1 MKRQHGVA
9 LIAVMMALAFAVVM
23 VVAMTSRLQMQLQR
37 NMNVQMRQQ
46 ALWLALGAEEFTRRL
61 LKKAVVGKETVNL
74 GQEWA
79 QAGVAFPVD
88 QATISG
94 EIKDLNSCFNLN
106 SLQKKQPKSES
117 DGGTDSAVEK
127 SEAEQERD
135 AAEKAQADKTDA
147 EKAAT
152 SKTDESNLTPAQK
165 AMQSLLENNAA
176 ELSMPAEYLVV
187 RLTDWL
193 DADSVLQ
200 NAGGAEENDYA
211 AIEFPFYT
219 ANSLMVSKSELRNIL
234 DMTVADYNMVAPLV
248 CALPENNL
256 LKVNVNTLKQE
267 QAALLSALIPSLT
280 LENAEALIE
289 SRPEKGFSDIN
300 DFKQSKQMAGVAL
313 PEDVLS
319 LLDVKSSYFQA
330 DLNIDTADSS
340 FKLVTVFKVD
350 NKQVQVISRRFGG
363 PG

>member
-1 MKRQHGVA
+1 MKRQRGVA

-23 VVAMTSRLQMQLQR
+23 VVSMTSRLQLQLQR
-37 NMNVQMRQQ
+37 NMNLQMRQQ
-46 ALWLALGAEEFTRRL
+46 ALWLALGAEEFTRRM
-61 LKKAVVGKETVNL
+61 LKKAVIGKETVNL

-79 QAGVAFPVD
+79 QTGVVFPVE

-106 SLQKKQPKSES
+106 SLQKKQPKAEA
-117 DGGTDSAVEK
+117 DGGTESETEK
-127 SEAEQERD
+127 SDADQER
-135 AAEKAQADKTDA
+135 AAADREKTDKADA
-147 EKAAT
+147 EKAANN
-152 SKTDESNLTPAQK
+152 KTDESNLTPAQK
-165 AMQSLLENNAA
+165 AMQSLLENNAS

-193 DADSVLQ
+193 DADSTLQ

-211 AIEFPFYT
+211 ALEFPFYSP
-219 ANSLMVSKSELRNIL
+219 NSLMVSRSELRNIL
-234 DMTVADYNMVAPLV
+234 DMTVADYTMVAPLV
-248 CALPENNL
+248 CALPEDNL
-256 LKVNVNTLKQE
+256 LKVNVNTLKKE
-267 QAALLSALIPSLT
+267 QAPLLSAIIPSLT

-289 SRPEKGFSDIN
+289 SRPEKGFGDIN
-300 DFKQSKQMAGVAL
+300 EFKQSKQMAGIAL
-313 PEDVLS
+313 PEDVVS

-330 DLNIDTADSS
+330 DLTVDTADSS

>member
-1 MKRQHGVA
+1 MKKKRGVA

-37 NMNVQMRQQ
+37 NMNIQMRQQ

-61 LKKAVVGKETVNL
+61 LKKAVIGKETVNL
-74 GQEWA
+74 SQEWA
-79 QAGVAFPVD
+79 QTGVTFPVE

-94 EIKDLNSCFNLN
+94 EITDLNSCFNLN
-106 SLQKKQPKSES
+106 SLQKKQPKAE
-117 DGGTDSAVEK
+117 GGDTDPEAEK
-127 SEAEQERD
+127 SDAEQERAD
-135 AAEKAQADKTDA
+135 PNKAET
-147 EKAAT
+147 EKAAESKAAST
-152 SKTDESNLTPAQK
+152 KTDETNLTPAQK

-193 DADSVLQ
+193 DADSTLQ
-200 NAGGAEENDYA
+200 NSGGAEENDYA
-211 AIEFPFYT
+211 ALEFPFYSP
-219 ANSLMVSKSELRNIL
+219 NSLMVSKSELRNIL
-234 DMTVADYNMVAPLV
+234 DMTVADYTMVAPYV
-248 CALPENNL
+248 CALPEYNL
-256 LKVNVNTLKQE
+256 LKVNVNTVKKE

-289 SRPEKGFSDIN
+289 SRPEKGFGDIN
-300 DFKQSKQMAGVAL
+300 EFKQSKQMAGIAL
-313 PEDVLS
+313 PEDVVS

-330 DLNIDTADSS
+330 DLTIDTADSS